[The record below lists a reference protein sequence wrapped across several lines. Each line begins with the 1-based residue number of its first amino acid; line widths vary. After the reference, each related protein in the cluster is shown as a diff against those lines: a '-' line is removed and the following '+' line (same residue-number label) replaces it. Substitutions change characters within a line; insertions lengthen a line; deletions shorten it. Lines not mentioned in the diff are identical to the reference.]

1 MSEYFIIIPL
11 VIIII
16 AFYFAERHDK
26 NANLLK
32 SLKDFL
38 GKFHLSS
45 QQASLTSQEEEEQR
59 HQQLL
64 QEQHKRQKNKNKT
77 QVSNKGKKPDAQ
89 VKGTLD
95 LTPNNSSTDSSP
107 DSYAKV
113 NRQDYPL
120 NSSLYRQ
127 TKHYVPETTYS
138 EDIDIKLDEK
148 LKPSKIPGY
157 QNKDHYTYYFGKD
170 FDHLY

>member
-38 GKFHLSS
+38 GKFHLSG
-45 QQASLTSQEEEEQR
+45 QQASQTSQEEEEQR

-64 QEQHKRQKNKNKT
+64 QEQQKRQKNKT
-77 QVSNKGKKPDAQ
+77 QVSNKGKKQNSQ

-95 LTPNNSSTDSSP
+95 LTPNDSYKDSSL

-120 NSSLYRQ
+120 NSSVYRQ

-148 LKPSKIPGY
+148 LKPSNIHGY